1 MKNSNSGFTLVELMI
16 VVIIV
21 TILTSIAVPS
31 YFEQIRKS
39 RRTDAM
45 NLLTDCAAAQARNYS
60 TASPPTYLTLAQ
72 LTAAN
77 LCNNGVSPK
86 GHYQI
91 TNVANPNCAANNGAA
106 NWCFIITAQAVADS
120 SSQARDTLCTTWTID
135 HRNVTTAVNDNGD
148 DTTAQCWRT

>member
-21 TILTSIAVPS
+21 AILTSIAVPS
-31 YFEQIRKS
+31 YFEQIKKS

-60 TASPPTYLTLAQ
+60 TASPPTYLTLDE

-91 TNVANPNCAANNGAA
+91 TNVANPGCTVNGVE
-106 NWCFIITAQAVADS
+106 WCFVITAQAVADS
-120 SSQARDTLCTTWTID
+120 SSQAIDTLCTTWTID
-135 HRNVTTAVNDNGD
+135 HRNVTTATNDTGD
-148 DTTAQCWRT
+148 DTTAECWRT